1 VSIKKSFLVSQMSDE
16 LKTKMFDDEGFAV
29 IHGLS
34 VERGTRT
41 VAIKTIASE

>member
-1 VSIKKSFLVSQMSDE
+1 MPDEMKS
-16 LKTKMFDDEGFAV
+16 KMFDDEGFAT

-34 VERGTRT
+34 VERGART